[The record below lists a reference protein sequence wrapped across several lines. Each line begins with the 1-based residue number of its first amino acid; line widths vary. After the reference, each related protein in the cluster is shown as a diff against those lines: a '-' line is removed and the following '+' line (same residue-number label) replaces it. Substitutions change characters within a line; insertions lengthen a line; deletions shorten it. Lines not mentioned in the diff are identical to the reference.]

1 MTEPAITPELVAK
14 HNLTPEEYAHAK
26 EILGG
31 REPSYTELGIF
42 SVMWSEHCSYKN
54 TRPLLK
60 TFPTKSPKILVGAG
74 EENAGI
80 IDIGDGL
87 AIAFKIESHN
97 HPSAVEPFQG
107 AATGVGGIVRDI
119 FTMGARPVC
128 AVNSLRFGP
137 ITKEIIP
144 KNGKNK
150 SIESVQITQ
159 AGKIH
164 FGVEVIILSEQ
175 QIAADVIAAVPTHIA
190 KKYHVVPVSKKKNSL
205 TIALADPSDFA
216 TIDNLTHLLQ
226 SELEIKTSS
235 PEEIEAAIKK
245 YYSGNSETNG
255 VQNQI
260 ANNRRLFAEVVSG
273 IAHYGNCFG
282 IPTIAGEVYF
292 DKSYEGNPLVNAF
305 CLGVLRHEQIARGAA
320 KGIGNPVFYVGPAT
334 GRDGLAGAAFASKD
348 LTEESA
354 EQQRGAVQVG
364 DPFMEKLV
372 CEACLELLAT
382 GCVAGIQDMGA
393 AGLTCSTCETA
404 ARAGTGIEIELDKV
418 PQRAPNMTSYEI
430 MLSESQER
438 MLIIVH
444 KGREA
449 EVKRIFDKWDLPWAE
464 VGFVTDTG
472 RMVVRHGGKIVADI
486 PAKKIADESPVYQ
499 RESSEPEYLKA
510 VRAFRLDGIP
520 DTKTPADD
528 LKKLLAWPSIA
539 SKNWVYRQ
547 YDHQVRDGSVVL
559 PGSDAAVIRIK
570 SDSLP
575 VMGGTGDSPV
585 ASGNLPEASG
595 RLVAGQNRPVA
606 CSTQIPEKLIAMTV
620 DCNGVY
626 VYLDPYE
633 GAKAVV
639 TEACRNLACSGAVP
653 LGATDNLNMAN
664 PHKPELFWQM
674 RESVRGLAE
683 ACKFFNAPVT
693 GGNCSLYNQN
703 PSGPIDPTPTVAVVG
718 IVEKLEHVTTQ
729 WFKDEGDAIILLGE
743 IVDANDP
750 ILGLGGSAYLQVI
763 HGKKTGSPPRC
774 DLETAKTLHTTLLG
788 LIQSGLVKSAHD
800 CSDGGL
806 AVALAE
812 SCISQLIARETPRL
826 IGATID
832 LSKVGQASSL
842 SEKETHR
849 QDACATMRLDAFLFG
864 ETQSRVVISCK
875 PLDTV
880 KVVERAKLMGVP
892 AIQIGKVGG
901 DKLTVKT
908 TSGEFSAPL
917 IELHDAW
924 WNSIARAMA

>member
-1 MTEPAITPELVAK
+1 LAEKFFDLLVSRPETTHSEAEFLKPDFHMTEPAITPELVAK

-128 AVNSLRFGP
+128 AINSLRFGP
-137 ITKEIIP
+137 ITE
-144 KNGKNK
+144 NAECGVR
-150 SIESVQITQ
+150 SAESNEESHAASLRESSLPG
-159 AGKIH
+159 AGN
-164 FGVEVIILSEQ
+164 
-175 QIAADVIAAVPTHIA
+175 A
-190 KKYHVVPVSKKKNSL
+190 
-205 TIALADPSDFA
+205 
-216 TIDNLTHLLQ
+216 
-226 SELEIKTSS
+226 
-235 PEEIEAAIKK
+235 
-245 YYSGNSETNG
+245 GNSALRNPNSTL
-255 VQNQI
+255 
-260 ANNRRLFAEVVSG
+260 ANNRRLFAGVVSG

-382 GCVAGIQDMGA
+382 GAVAGIQDMGA

-418 PQRAPNMTSYEI
+418 PQRAPNMSSYEI

-444 KGREA
+444 KGREE
-449 EVKRIFDKWDLPWAE
+449 EVKRIFDKWDLPWSE

-472 RMVVRHGGKIVADI
+472 RMVVKHHGKIVADI
-486 PAKKIADESPVYQ
+486 PAKKIADESPIYQ
-499 RESSEPEYLKA
+499 RDAREPEYLKA
-510 VRAFRLDGIP
+510 VRAFRLDGIA
-520 DTKTPADD
+520 DTKNPDGD
-528 LKKLLAWPSIA
+528 LEKLLSWPSIA

-547 YDHQVRDGSVVL
+547 YDHMVRDGSVVC

-575 VMGGTGDSPV
+575 ESGGTS
-585 ASGNLPEASG
+585 STSS
-595 RLVAGQNRPVA
+595 QNRNGDTVEVVPP
-606 CSTQIPEKLIAMTV
+606 IKEKLIAMTV

-633 GAKAVV
+633 GAKSAVA
-639 TEACRNLACSGAVP
+639 EACRNLACSGAIP
-653 LGATDNLNMAN
+653 LGATDNLNM
-664 PHKPELFWQM
+664 PSPLKPELFWQIK
-674 RESVRGLAE
+674 ESVRGLADGCR
-683 ACKFFNAPVT
+683 AFNAPVT
-693 GGNCSLYNQN
+693 GGNCSLYNQS
-703 PSGPIDPTPTVAVVG
+703 PAGPIDPTPTISVVG
-718 IVEKLEHVTTQ
+718 IIEKPEHVTTQ

-743 IVDANDP
+743 AVDKNDP
-750 ILGLGGSAYLQVI
+750 LLGLGGSAYLQVT
-763 HGKKTGSPPRC
+763 HGIKNGTPPRC
-774 DLETAKTLHTTLLG
+774 DLEIAKTLHTTLLG

-800 CSDGGL
+800 CSEGGL
-806 AVALAE
+806 AVCLAE
-812 SCISQLIARETPRL
+812 SCISQLVARETPRL
-826 IGATID
+826 IGAQID
-832 LSKVGQASSL
+832 FSAIK
-842 SEKETHR
+842 
-849 QDACATMRLDAFLFG
+849 DMRLDALLFG
-864 ETQSRVVISCK
+864 ETQSRVVITCK
-875 PLDTV
+875 PLDAA

-892 AIQIGKVGG
+892 AARIGTVGG
-901 DKLTVKT
+901 DKLAIKT
-908 TSGEFSAPL
+908 SAGEFSAPL
-917 IELHDAW
+917 AELHDAW

>member
-14 HNLTPEEYAHAK
+14 HNLTPEEYAHAR

-137 ITKEIIP
+137 IVDGKSSGTGILPVQLDAQNLSGTKESA
-144 KNGKNK
+144 NA
-150 SIESVQITQ
+150 SLDRQD
-159 AGKIH
+159 AC
-164 FGVEVIILSEQ
+164 
-175 QIAADVIAAVPTHIA
+175 PTA
-190 KKYHVVPVSKKKNSL
+190 KAQL
-205 TIALADPSDFA
+205 
-216 TIDNLTHLLQ
+216 
-226 SELEIKTSS
+226 
-235 PEEIEAAIKK
+235 
-245 YYSGNSETNG
+245 
-255 VQNQI
+255 
-260 ANNRRLFAEVVSG
+260 ANNRRLFAGVVSG

-449 EVKRIFDKWDLPWAE
+449 EVKRIFDKWDLPWAG

-499 RESSEPEYLKA
+499 RESSEPEYLKT
-510 VRAFRLDGIP
+510 VRAFRLGTIP
-520 DTKTPADD
+520 DSQSPISD
-528 LKKLLAWPSIA
+528 LLKLLAWPSIA

-547 YDHQVRDGSVVL
+547 YDHQVRDGSVIL

-570 SDSLP
+570 SDSIP
-575 VMGGTGDSPV
+575 VMTAELKAKIGGAKVS
-585 ASGNLPEASG
+585 
-595 RLVAGQNRPVA
+595 
-606 CSTQIPEKLIAMTV
+606 EKLIAMTV

-718 IVEKLEHVTTQ
+718 IIEKLEHVTTQ

-743 IVDANDP
+743 IMDASDP
-750 ILGLGGSAYLQVI
+750 IFGLGGSAYLQVI
-763 HGKKTGSPPRC
+763 YGKKTGSPPRC
-774 DLETAKTLHTTLLG
+774 DLEMAKTLHTTLLG

-812 SCISQLIARETPRL
+812 SCISQLVARETPRL

-832 LSKVGQASSL
+832 LSALKDV
-842 SEKETHR
+842 
-849 QDACATMRLDAFLFG
+849 RLDSLLFG

-875 PLDTV
+875 PLDAV

-892 AIQIGKVGG
+892 AAQIGKVGG
-901 DKLTVKT
+901 DKLAIK
-908 TSGEFSAPL
+908 TSGVECSAPL
-917 IELHDAW
+917 AELHDAW

>member
-1 MTEPAITPELVAK
+1 MSEPAITPELVAK
-14 HNLTPEEYAHAK
+14 HNLTPDEYVHVK
-26 EILGG
+26 EILG
-31 REPSYTELGIF
+31 RVPSYTELGIF

-80 IDIGDGL
+80 IDIGDNL

-119 FTMGARPVC
+119 FTMGARPIC
-128 AVNSLRFGP
+128 AVNSLRFG
-137 ITKEIIP
+137 E
-144 KNGKNK
+144 
-150 SIESVQITQ
+150 
-159 AGKIH
+159 
-164 FGVEVIILSEQ
+164 LSE
-175 QIAADVIAAVPTHIA
+175 
-190 KKYHVVPVSKKKNSL
+190 
-205 TIALADPSDFA
+205 
-216 TIDNLTHLLQ
+216 
-226 SELEIKTSS
+226 
-235 PEEIEAAIKK
+235 PE
-245 YYSGNSETNG
+245 
-255 VQNQI
+255 V
-260 ANNRRLFAEVVSG
+260 RRLFSGVVNG

-305 CLGVLRHEQIARGAA
+305 CLGVLRHDQIARGAA

-334 GRDGLAGAAFASKD
+334 GRDGLAGAAFASQD
-348 LTEESA
+348 LTDESSQ
-354 EQQRGAVQVG
+354 QQRGAVQVG

-382 GCVAGIQDMGA
+382 GAVAGIQDMGA

-418 PQRAPNMTSYEI
+418 PQRAPNMSSYEI

-444 KGREA
+444 KGREE

-472 RMVVRHGGKIVADI
+472 HMVVRHGGKIVADI
-486 PAKKIADESPVYQ
+486 PAKKIADESPIYQ
-499 RESSEPEYLKA
+499 REATEPLYLQA
-510 VRAFRLDGIP
+510 VRAFRLDGISP
-520 DTKTPADD
+520 KLDASDA
-528 LKKLLAWPSIA
+528 LLKLLAWPSIA

-547 YDHQVRDGSVVL
+547 YDHQVRDGSVVC

-570 SDSLP
+570 GDSLP
-575 VMGGTGDSPV
+575 ESVNGPAV
-585 ASGNLPEASG
+585 
-595 RLVAGQNRPVA
+595 
-606 CSTQIPEKLIAMTV
+606 PEKLIAISV

-633 GAKAVV
+633 GAKTAVA
-639 TEACRNLACSGAVP
+639 EACRNLACSGAVP

-674 RESVRGLAE
+674 KESVRGLAD
-683 ACKFFNAPVT
+683 ACRAFNAPVT

-703 PSGPIDPTPTVAVVG
+703 PNGPIDPTPTIAVVG
-718 IVEKLEHVTTQ
+718 IVEKPEYVTTQ
-729 WFKDEGDAIILLGE
+729 WFKDEGDIIILLGE
-743 IVDANDP
+743 FADKNDP
-750 ILGLGGSAYLQVI
+750 LLGLGGSAYLQVI
-763 HGKKTGSPPRC
+763 HGLKTGSPPRC
-774 DLETAKTLHTTLLG
+774 DMDVAKTLHTTLLG
-788 LIQSGLVKSAHD
+788 LIQSGLIKSAHD

-812 SCISQLIARETPRL
+812 CCISQLIARETPRL
-826 IGATID
+826 IGATVD
-832 LSKVGQASSL
+832 LSEAKDI
-842 SEKETHR
+842 R
-849 QDACATMRLDAFLFG
+849 DDALLFG
-864 ETQSRVVISCK
+864 ETQSRVVVTAK
-875 PLDTV
+875 PLDAV
-880 KVVERAKLMGVP
+880 KVVERAKLLGVP
-892 AIQIGKVGG
+892 AVAIGRVGG
-901 DKLTVKT
+901 EKLNLKT
-908 TSGEFSAPL
+908 GSGEFASPL
-917 IELHDAW
+917 KELHDAW